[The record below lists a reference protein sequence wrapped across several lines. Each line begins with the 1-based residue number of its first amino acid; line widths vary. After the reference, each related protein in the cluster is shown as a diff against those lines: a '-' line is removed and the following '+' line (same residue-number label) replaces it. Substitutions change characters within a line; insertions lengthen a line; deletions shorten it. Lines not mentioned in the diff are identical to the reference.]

1 MKIKIF
7 HSNTNKDSSHISKTT
22 INILELKKHGLP
34 NVRAV
39 DAETA
44 GVEVLL
50 ANWNPVPKEVVE
62 AVDAELPTPKPANDG
77 PLLAD
82 DDPAPLVPAATGAT
96 DNENPLLA
104 GAEDPATVAP
114 KAGTE
119 AETIAA
125 PVVVVEAVVVV
136 TVEVENNGAD
146 DVVNEKELAGLAAA
160 DVPDTEDAATAGDED
175 TLPKPKAGWEAD
187 AVEFPNENP
196 DELEEFVAVIVL
208 TGAEGFEKSEK
219 DVVAAEE
226 VVPPKDGVEDA
237 DDGAPN
243 NGVEAGA
250 PNDSVEEA
258 DDGALNDGVEEAD
271 DGAPKDG
278 VDEAD
283 DANVNPK
290 DAVDEAE
297 AAGAPNDGIEEA
309 DDGAPNDGIEEADD
323 GAPNDGVEADDAATP
338 NDGVDD
344 GAPNN
349 GVEEAEDGAPN
360 DGVDEADEPNPNAVE
375 VAGDAP
381 PNIVVEAVVEPEAA
395 PPNSGVEADEAPPKI
410 FPGVEGV
417 PPPNGEPA
425 VAEPKMEGA
434 DAAAGVEEPGEAP
447 NKEEEDPKLK
457 EEGAVA
463 VEVGFVVVEKGEGE
477 DPNGE
482 DPNENADVEDDD
494 WVEDEDPNGKPDIV
508 ASEKVME
515 WWWLGFVSVRFWKWG
530 GGVWDFR
537 FRVLLTVAFVQRDDW
552 TEFSKLLFT
561 PSDLSQV

>member
-7 HSNTNKDSSHISKTT
+7 HSNTNKDSSHTSKTT

-50 ANWNPVPKEVVE
+50 ANWNPVPKEAVE

-82 DDPAPLVPAATGAT
+82 DEPAPLDPAATGAT
-96 DNENPLLA
+96 DNENPPLA

-160 DVPDTEDAATAGDED
+160 GVPDTEDAATAGDED
-175 TLPKPKAGWEAD
+175 TLPKPNAGWEAD

-258 DDGALNDGVEEAD
+258 DDGALNDGVEDAD

-395 PPNSGVEADEAPPKI
+395 PPNSGVEADEAPPKR

-434 DAAAGVEEPGEAP
+434 DAAAGVEEAGEAP

-515 WWWLGFVSVRFWKWG
+515 WWWLGFF
-530 GGVWDFR
+530 
-537 FRVLLTVAFVQRDDW
+537 LLGFENEEEGFEILGSGFCLR
-552 TEFSKLLFT
+552 
-561 PSDLSQV
+561 